1 MPQVSNDDDYVPKAD
16 KNSQYKPSKN
26 PPPPPFTVNN
36 FPSMELPQYE
46 GAPKNLSVN
55 ESREPVTLINWF
67 IDSEIIDML
76 VQRTNTNAAYQRR
89 LDTDPHTGR
98 PWHPV
103 TRDDIYVY
111 LGK

>member
-1 MPQVSNDDDYVPKAD
+1 
-16 KNSQYKPSKN
+16 
-26 PPPPPFTVNN
+26 
-36 FPSMELPQYE
+36 MELPQYE
-46 GAPKNLSVN
+46 GAPKNLSVD
-55 ESREPVTLINWF
+55 ESREPVTLINRF

-89 LDTDPHTGR
+89 LNTDPHTGR